1 MSAKEHWRRTAQIRE
16 RLVARLSLENTQAE
30 FDRLTRLAD
39 REPFRTVRM
48 SILGFSRNNDLLWA
62 SALTYTSSLALVPIL
77 ALAFSALASLGG
89 ADRIRPLIERYLAV
103 NSPEITDTLMGFVS
117 NTSAKAL
124 GEVGGAVLLV
134 TVILTL
140 GTIEQAFNSIFNVAR
155 GRTWLRM
162 FSDYLSVIFTVPLL
176 VVAAVPM
183 RSYFLRELPQVPGA
197 GLAVSSLMIW
207 SSFSFLYV
215 FFPNIRVRL
224 GAAAIGGL
232 MAAIL
237 LQAGQWGYVHF
248 QIGAVRYHAIY
259 GAMAA
264 VPILLTWIYIAWI
277 IVLYGAELTA
287 ALQGIEPTFDIDHRT
302 PSFVR
307 IAALLTVFRAGERM
321 LARPGAKPCTV
332 HSIASELG
340 VSETAL
346 RPIVEHLKRGGIVI
360 EAADSPSIFNH
371 AHGIFLARDSSTIT
385 IAEVIGCLDR
395 AAARPLGD
403 QRIAAILD
411 SVTAAEHEMLGGL
424 TVLDL
429 VSGKVAVP
437 AGNALRIAQEQ

>member
-1 MSAKEHWRRTAQIRE
+1 MRVAQIRE
-16 RLVARLSLENTQAE
+16 RLIARLKFENAQAE
-30 FDRLTRLAD
+30 VDRLID
-39 REPFRTVRM
+39 YEPLRTLRM
-48 SILGFSRNNDLLWA
+48 AILGFSRNNDMLWA

-77 ALAFSALASLGG
+77 ALAFSALAGLGG
-89 ADRIRPLIERYLAV
+89 ANRIRPLIERYLAV
-103 NSPEITDTLMGFVS
+103 NSPEITDTLMGFVT

-155 GRTWLRM
+155 GRTWLRK

-176 VVAAVPM
+176 IVAAVAM
-183 RSYFLRELPQVPGA
+183 RSNLLGAMPHLPGVGW
-197 GLAVSSLMIW
+197 AVSTLMIW
-207 SSFSFLYV
+207 LGFSFLYV

-224 GAAAIGGL
+224 GAAALGGL
-232 MAAIL
+232 IASIL

-259 GAMAA
+259 GAMAS

-277 IVLYGAELTA
+277 IVLFGAELTA
-287 ALQGIEPTFDIDHRT
+287 AIQGIETTFDIDHRT

-321 LARPGAKPCTV
+321 LARPGARPCTV
-332 HSIASELG
+332 HGLAGELG

-346 RPIVEHLKRGGIVI
+346 RPIVENLKRGGIVI
-360 EAADSPSIFNH
+360 EAADTPSILNH
-371 AHGIFLARDSSTIT
+371 GYGIFLARDSSAIT
-385 IAEVIGCLDR
+385 VAEVLACLDR
-395 AAARPLGD
+395 AAAKPRGD
-403 QRIAAILD
+403 QRIVAILD
-411 SVTAAEHEMLGGL
+411 SVTDAEREMLGGL
-424 TVLDL
+424 TVMDL
-429 VSGKVAVP
+429 VSGRIAVP
-437 AGNALRIAQEQ
+437 ATSTMRVAQEQ

>member
-1 MSAKEHWRRTAQIRE
+1 MRTAQIRE
-16 RLVARLSLENTQAE
+16 RMVARMKFGNAQAE
-30 FDRLTRLAD
+30 VDRLTRLAD
-39 REPFRTVRM
+39 YEPFRTVRVA
-48 SILGFSRNNDLLWA
+48 ILGFNRNDDMLWA

-77 ALAFSALASLGG
+77 ALAFSVLAGLGG
-89 ADRIRPLIERYLAV
+89 ADRVRPLIERYLAV
-103 NSPEITDTLMGFVS
+103 NSPEITETLMGFVS
-117 NTSAKAL
+117 NTSAKSL

-140 GTIEQAFNSIFNVAR
+140 GTIEQAFNTIFNVAR
-155 GRTWLRM
+155 GRTWLRK

-176 VVAAVPM
+176 IVAAVPM
-183 RSYFLRELPQVPGA
+183 RSNVLRAIPHLPGVGW
-197 GLAVSSLMIW
+197 AVSTLMIW
-207 SSFSFLYV
+207 LGFSFLYV

-232 MAAIL
+232 IASIL

-248 QIGAVRYHAIY
+248 QVGAVRYHAIY

-277 IVLYGAELTA
+277 IVLFGAELTA

-321 LARPGAKPCTV
+321 LARPGVRPCTI
-332 HSIASELG
+332 HGLASELG

-346 RPIVEHLKRGGIVI
+346 RPIVEQLKRADIVI
-360 EAADSPSIFNH
+360 EAAHSPSVFNH
-371 AHGIFLARDSSTIT
+371 SYGIFLARDSSAIT
-385 IAEVIGCLDR
+385 IAEVLGCFDR
-395 AAARPLGD
+395 ADAKPHGD
-403 QRIAAILD
+403 QRIVAILD
-411 SVTAAEHEMLGGL
+411 SVTDAEHEMLGGL
-424 TVLDL
+424 TVMDL
-429 VSGKVAVP
+429 VSGRIAMP
-437 AGNALRIAQEQ
+437 AANGETHVAQEQ

>member
-1 MSAKEHWRRTAQIRE
+1 MSAKEHWTRTAQIRE
-16 RLVARLSLENTQAE
+16 RLVARLSLENTRAE
-30 FDRLTRLAD
+30 FDRLTRLVNH
-39 REPFRTVRM
+39 EPFRTVRM

-77 ALAFSALASLGG
+77 ALAFSALAGLGG

-134 TVILTL
+134 TVIMTL
-140 GTIEQAFNSIFNVAR
+140 GTIEQAFNSIFNVSR
-155 GRTWLRM
+155 GRTWLRK

-183 RSYFLRELPQVPGA
+183 RTYILHELPQVPGA
-197 GLAVSSLMIW
+197 GWGVSSLMIW
-207 SSFSFLYV
+207 TSFAFLYV

-224 GAAAIGGL
+224 GAAAMGAL
-232 MAAIL
+232 VAAIL

-321 LARPGAKPCTV
+321 LARSGAKPCTV

-340 VSETAL
+340 TSESAL

-360 EAADSPSIFNH
+360 EAADSPSFFNH
-371 AHGIFLARDSSTIT
+371 VHGLFLARDSSTIT
-385 IAEVIGCLDR
+385 IAEVLGCLDR
-395 AAARPLGD
+395 EAARPHGD

-424 TVLDL
+424 TVMDL
-429 VSGKVAVP
+429 VSGKVGVP
-437 AGNALRIAQEQ
+437 AASALRIAQEQ

>member
-1 MSAKEHWRRTAQIRE
+1 MSAREHWTRTAHIRE
-16 RLVARLSLENTQAE
+16 QLRARLSLENTQAE

-48 SILGFSRNNDLLWA
+48 SILGFSRNNDMLWA

-77 ALAFSALASLGG
+77 ALAFAALAALGG
-89 ADRIRPLIERYLAV
+89 ADRIRPLIEHYLAV
-103 NSPEITDTLMGFVS
+103 NSPEITNTLLGFVS

-155 GRTWLRM
+155 GRTWLRK

-176 VVAAVPM
+176 IVAAVPM
-183 RSYFLRELPQVPGA
+183 RTDVLRAIPQLPGVGW
-197 GLAVSSLMIW
+197 AVSTLMIW
-207 SSFSFLYV
+207 LSFSFLYL

-232 MAAIL
+232 IASIL

-287 ALQGIEPTFDIDHRT
+287 AIQGIEPTFDIDHRT

-321 LARPGAKPCTV
+321 LARPGARPCTA

-346 RPIVEHLKRGGIVI
+346 RPIIEHLLHGGIVI
-360 EAADSPSIFNH
+360 ESTDSPSLFNH
-371 AHGIFLARDSSTIT
+371 SH
-385 IAEVIGCLDR
+385 
-395 AAARPLGD
+395 
-403 QRIAAILD
+403 
-411 SVTAAEHEMLGGL
+411 
-424 TVLDL
+424 
-429 VSGKVAVP
+429 
-437 AGNALRIAQEQ
+437 

>member
-1 MSAKEHWRRTAQIRE
+1 MGTAQIRE
-16 RLVARLSLENTQAE
+16 RLFARLRAE
-30 FDRLTRLAD
+30 RTRAELSRLAGLAE
-39 REPFRTVRM
+39 REPLRTLRM
-48 SILGFSRNNDLLWA
+48 SILGFSRNNDMLWA

-77 ALAFSALASLGG
+77 ALAFSVLAGLGG

-134 TVILTL
+134 TVIMTL

-155 GRTWLRM
+155 GRTWLRK

-176 VVAAVPM
+176 MVAAVAA
-183 RSYFLRELPQVPGA
+183 RTYLLRVLPHVPGA
-197 GLAVSSLMIW
+197 AWGVSTLMIW
-207 SSFSFLYV
+207 SGFAFFYV
-215 FFPNIRVRL
+215 FFPNTWVRL
-224 GAAAIGGL
+224 GAAAMGAL
-232 MAAIL
+232 VASIL
-237 LQAGQWGYVHF
+237 LQAGQWAYVYF
-248 QIGAVRYHAIY
+248 QIGAVRFHAIY
-259 GAMAA
+259 GTMAA

-287 ALQGIEPTFDIDHRT
+287 AIQGIEPTFDIDHRA

-321 LARPGAKPCTV
+321 LARPGARPCTV
-332 HSIASELG
+332 HGLAGELG

-346 RPIVEHLKRGGIVI
+346 RPIVEHLKHGGIVI
-360 EAADSPSIFNH
+360 ESAESPSFFDRTREL
-371 AHGIFLARDSSTIT
+371 FLARDSSTIT
-385 IAEVIGCLDR
+385 IAEVLGCLNSASATPR
-395 AAARPLGD
+395 GD

-411 SVTAAEHEMLGGL
+411 GLTAAEREMLGGL

-429 VSGKVAVP
+429 VSGRIAASPVSPV
-437 AGNALRIAQEQ
+437 RIAQEQ

>member
-1 MSAKEHWRRTAQIRE
+1 MRTAQIRE
-16 RLVARLSLENTQAE
+16 RLVARLRSEKTRAE

-39 REPFRTVRM
+39 REPFRTLRI
-48 SILGFSRNNDLLWA
+48 SILGFSRNNDMLWA

-77 ALAFSALASLGG
+77 ALAFSALAGLGG

-103 NSPEITDTLMGFVS
+103 SSPEITDALMGFVN
-117 NTSAKAL
+117 NTNAKAL

-155 GRTWLRM
+155 GRSWLRK

-176 VVAAVPM
+176 VVAAVPV
-183 RSYFLRELPQVPGA
+183 RTHLLHALPQVPGA
-197 GLAVSSLMIW
+197 AWGVSTLMIW
-207 SSFSFLYV
+207 TGFSFLYV

-224 GAAAIGGL
+224 GAAAMGGL
-232 MAAIL
+232 IASIL
-237 LQAGQWGYVHF
+237 LQAGQWGYVYF
-248 QIGAVRYHAIY
+248 QIGAVRYQAIY

-287 ALQGIEPTFDIDHRT
+287 AIQGIEPTFDIDHRA

-321 LARPGAKPCTV
+321 LARPGVKACTI
-332 HSIASELG
+332 HGLAGELG

-360 EAADSPSIFNH
+360 ESADSPSFFDRTR
-371 AHGIFLARDSSTIT
+371 GIFLARDSSTIT
-385 IAEVIGCLDR
+385 IAEVLGCLDR
-395 AAARPLGD
+395 ATAKPHGD

-411 SVTAAEHEMLGGL
+411 SLTAAEREMLGGL
-424 TVLDL
+424 TVMDL
-429 VSGKVAVP
+429 VSGRIGGP
-437 AGNALRIAQEQ
+437 AASAARVAQEQ